1 MSKLTKRIFILIFL
15 IMSIGGIG
23 GVMVA
28 GYTFV
33 IENHAPSA
41 PPHTSQL
48 MLMPPVMVS
57 WTGVFLISQCFIL

>member
-48 MLMPPVMVS
+48 SSPFDAL
-57 WTGVFLISQCFIL
+57 C